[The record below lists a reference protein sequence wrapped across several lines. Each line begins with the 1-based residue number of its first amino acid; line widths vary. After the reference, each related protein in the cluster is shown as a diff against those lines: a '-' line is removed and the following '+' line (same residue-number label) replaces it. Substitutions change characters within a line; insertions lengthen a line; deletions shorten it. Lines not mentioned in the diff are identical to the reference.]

1 VSVVILATDVI
12 AFAPTQSA
20 LSLQTIQFVFSL
32 RSFVSTFVLVNPLT
46 TSLITPAAQAA
57 APLVFVASFNNADNY
72 FPLTTG
78 VTSYVYVPQERTPLL
93 TATLNNIS
101 YLVPY
106 TEAHTRSTSLAT
118 EFLVVTVNVAV

>member
-1 VSVVILATDVI
+1 MHYRYKPYNL
-12 AFAPTQSA
+12 F
-20 LSLQTIQFVFSL
+20 FSL

-57 APLVFVASFNNADNY
+57 APLVFVASFNVADNY

-78 VTSYVYVPQERTPLL
+78 VTTYVYVPQERTPLF
-93 TATLNNIS
+93 TATLNAIS

-106 TEAHTRSTSLAT
+106 TEAHTRSTLLAT